1 MFLGVSLKE
10 GSRFQLL
17 FKNLLENKPK
27 NNMYFSLKPLKLD
40 SIPTIR
46 YEMILS
52 HHVPNAKQ
60 DIRLY

>member
-1 MFLGVSLKE
+1 MFVGVLLKE

-17 FKNLLENKPK
+17 FENLLENKPK
-27 NNMYFSLKPLKLD
+27 PLKLD
-40 SIPTIR
+40 NIPTIR